1 MITTTIVLRACFDAH
16 QSTTTHIGSKQQ
28 NFVLTEVNPAFIES
42 EVFTKFKNEKGKENG
57 WGYQLTAESRPPRA
71 PKQPLGTKPAQ
82 HKPTDKT
89 DRPQQKQP

>member
-16 QSTTTHIGSKQQ
+16 QSTTTY
-28 NFVLTEVNPAFIES
+28 PAFIES